1 MQATHAHSTHGTSP
15 SAAIPVSCRVGRSD
29 AQLARRVGAGDSL
42 AFALLDA
49 RHRGRLI
56 RYAGALMRRSEH
68 DAEDIV
74 QDVLVRAHAVLRT
87 GSVPADLLPWLYRL
101 TRNRAFDE
109 MRRKRWAD
117 TQLEPC
123 RHGDG
128 ERQDPERRLLGSES
142 MSQLVEDILA
152 LAPRQRQA
160 LLARELEGDSLEAV
174 AARLGV
180 SVAAAQKL
188 TMRARENL
196 VRARAARD
204 ADCDDIR
211 TALLDAHERGVRPTE
226 HALRHVRGCDACRAS
241 RSSRAHPARR
251 MPAEAVVAL
260 LPAPQPSAPPL
271 ATAA

>member
-1 MQATHAHSTHGTSP
+1 MQATHTDSTHSTPPRT
-15 SAAIPVSCRVGRSD
+15 AISVSHRVGRSD
-29 AQLARRVGAGDSL
+29 AQLARRVSAGDSV

-49 RHRGRLI
+49 RHRAPLI
-56 RYAGALMRRSEH
+56 RYAGRLLRRSEH
-68 DAEDIV
+68 DAEDVV
-74 QDVLVRAHAVLRT
+74 QDVLVRAHAVLRA
-87 GSVPADLLPWLYRL
+87 GNVPTDLLPWLYRL

-109 MRRKRWAD
+109 MRRKRWAE
-117 TQLEPC
+117 TPLEAD

-128 ERQDPERRLLGSES
+128 ECQDPALRMLGSQS
-142 MSQLVEDILA
+142 MWQVVEDILA
-152 LAPRQRQA
+152 LPPRQRQA
-160 LLARELEGDSLEAV
+160 LVARELEGDSLEAV
-174 AARLGV
+174 ATRLGV

-188 TMRARENL
+188 TTRARDGL

-226 HALRHVRGCDACRAS
+226 HALRHITGCDACHAFRS
-241 RSSRAHPARR
+241 RTAHHARR
-251 MPAEAVVAL
+251 QPAAAVVAL